1 MPNPMHIFEVLNAY
15 QRSAALKAA
24 IELDIF
30 TAVGEGA
37 TNAAVLAQCCA
48 ASPRGMRILCDY
60 LVTLSLLTKEGN
72 TYGLTPDAAMF
83 LSRKSPAC
91 MASAVSFLGSAMMRE
106 GFQSI
111 AAAVRKGGTVMGP
124 EGTLSPDHPIW
135 VDFARAMAPLMAM
148 PAEMIADFL
157 QASSAPRWKVLD
169 IAAGHGM
176 FGIALARHNANAEV
190 VATDWPNV
198 LAVALENARAA
209 GVAGRYRTLPGSA
222 FDVEFGTGYDLA
234 LITNFLHH
242 FDPPTC
248 ERLLRKVRAALAPG
262 GRAATLDFVPNADR
276 VSPPIA
282 AQFSLT
288 MLSTTPSGEA
298 YTFAE
303 LEQMFRNAGYTLSEL
318 HALPP
323 SPSHLIISQR

>member
-1 MPNPMHIFEVLNAY
+1 
-15 QRSAALKAA
+15 
-24 IELDIF
+24 
-30 TAVGEGA
+30 
-37 TNAAVLAQCCA
+37 
-48 ASPRGMRILCDY
+48 
-60 LVTLSLLTKEGN
+60 
-72 TYGLTPDAAMF
+72 
-83 LSRKSPAC
+83 

-135 VDFARAMAPLMAM
+135 VDFARSMAPLMAM

-242 FDPPTC
+242 FDPLTC
-248 ERLLRKVRAALAPG
+248 EKFLRKVHAALASG
-262 GRAATLDFVPNADR
+262 GRAVTLEFIPNEDR

-282 AQFSLT
+282 AKFSLM
-288 MLSTTPSGEA
+288 MLGSTPSGDA
-298 YTFAE
+298 YTFSE
-303 LEQMFRNAGYTLSEL
+303 LERMSRQAGFASSEL
-318 HALPP
+318 HPLPP
-323 SPSHLIISQR
+323 TPQQVVISRK